1 MKKIALSIMTVGA
14 LFFGTQ
20 STYAQEEEME
30 EVEAIEM
37 EVQEETFASVDVA
50 ELPQAVKDA
59 VALDYAG
66 AETSEAWVKTK
77 DETKIYK
84 LKLDVNGET
93 KKVYVDQDG
102 KWLEKED
109 KDS

>member
-1 MKKIALSIMTVGA
+1 
-14 LFFGTQ
+14 
-20 STYAQEEEME
+20 ME
-30 EVEAIEM
+30 EVETVEM
-37 EVQEETFASVDVA
+37 EVLKESFASVDVS
-50 ELPQAVKDA
+50 ELPQAFLEA

-84 LKLDVNGET
+84 LKLEIKGET
-93 KKVYVDQDG
+93 KKFYVDQDG
-102 KWLEKED
+102 RWLEKED